1 MNQENFY
8 IVATDPHDCSL
19 QVNISGPYLTREAAQ
34 ADLQAA
40 IEEAVELDPCARDY
54 RYQVCKLSCRKPGV
68 IQHMAC
74 HSH

>member
-34 ADLQAA
+34 ADPDMMQQINMFIAEAA
-40 IEEAVELDPCARDY
+40 G
-54 RYQVCKLSCRKPGV
+54 Q
-68 IQHMAC
+68 
-74 HSH
+74 